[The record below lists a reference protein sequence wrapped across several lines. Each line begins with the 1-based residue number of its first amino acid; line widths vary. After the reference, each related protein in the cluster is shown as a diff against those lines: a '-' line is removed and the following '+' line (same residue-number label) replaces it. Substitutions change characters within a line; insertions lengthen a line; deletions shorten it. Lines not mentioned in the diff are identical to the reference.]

1 MSILAVAAPVV
12 SIIRIA
18 VAPTIRIAVAPTIR
32 IAVHVWVIAVGHSLT
47 LSHHV
52 LSHHKVLILAILIH
66 IALRH
71 AYVIKSL
78 LFPP

>member
-1 MSILAVAAPVV
+1 MSIFAVAVCVA
-12 SIIRIA
+12 SIIRITA
-18 VAPTIRIAVAPTIR
+18 
-32 IAVHVWVIAVGHSLT
+32 HVWVIAVRHSLA
-47 LSHHV
+47 LSHNV
-52 LSHHKVLILAILIH
+52 LSHHKVLILAILVH